1 LFTRTL
7 SRFKFIIKFKPLLDA
22 YQGPYKIKFYYWT
35 GVQLVIRVVFYGISS
50 LDRNINLIIGI
61 MLLSIIS
68 VFHGFVQPFKV
79 KYKNYQELVYMV
91 NLQWTFLVLLY
102 NQDNKKLVNILISFA
117 GIHFICIV
125 IYHFST
131 YMFSGVIRKKT
142 ELGVSTLLKLINKL
156 LKRNFQQLDKRI
168 FHMDNIPEVT
178 YKYCEYQEPL
188 VGLD

>member
-1 LFTRTL
+1 
-7 SRFKFIIKFKPLLDA
+7 
-22 YQGPYKIKFYYWT
+22 
-35 GVQLVIRVVFYGISS
+35 
-50 LDRNINLIIGI
+50 

-68 VFHGFVQPFKV
+68 VFHGIVQPFKV

-102 NQDNKKLVNILISFA
+102 NQDNKKLVNVLISFA
-117 GIHFICIV
+117 GVHFICIV
-125 IYHFST
+125 IYHFTT
-131 YMFSGVIRKKT
+131 YMFSGVIRDKT
-142 ELGVSTLLKLINKL
+142 ELGVSTLLKLVNKL
-156 LKRNFQQLDKRI
+156 LKRNFQQIDKTT